1 MPWGSS
7 TAVHPGSTTID
18 VVSSSITAGPT
29 NTLPASAFAPSC
41 ASCTI
46 APAALRHRVA
56 LSPEMQ
62 IEGRRTDDVLAA
74 LLLKVE
80 APRQ

>member
-1 MPWGSS
+1 
-7 TAVHPGSTTID
+7 
-18 VVSSSITAGPT
+18 
-29 NTLPASAFAPSC
+29 
-41 ASCTI
+41 
-46 APAALRHRVA
+46 VA

-62 IEGRRTDDVLAA
+62 IEGRRVDDVLAA

>member
-1 MPWGSS
+1 MIHDDLSEVSVARLLAADNWQSKYRLITDWGR
-7 TAVHPGSTTID
+7 
-18 VVSSSITAGPT
+18 
-29 NTLPASAFAPSC
+29 L
-41 ASCTI
+41 I
-46 APAALRHRVA
+46 APKPALRHRLA

-62 IEGRRTDDVLAA
+62 IEGRRVDDVLDA